1 MDKIMSFTCRTAQLL
16 HDDHQA
22 TVGVI
27 EDLDQMIARAKRYMP
42 DINDPA
48 VKATLTKAAASISD
62 EVSRHFSFEEDQLF
76 TLLEEMGDAQ
86 IGAHLREEHSILLPL
101 GKQVASLGEVALSEG
116 FSEEIWK
123 EFRAK
128 AVELIERM
136 ITHIQKEEMALLP
149 MLEEILDPE
158 TDLAL
163 STAYNDS
170 H

>member
-1 MDKIMSFTCRTAQLL
+1 MSFTRRTSQLL
-16 HDDHQA
+16 HDDHQE
-22 TVGVI
+22 TVGII
-27 EDLDQMIARAKRYMP
+27 EDLDEMIARAKRTMP

-48 VKATLTKAAASISD
+48 VKATLAKAAASISD
-62 EVSRHFSFEEDQLF
+62 EVSRHFSFEEDELF

-86 IGAHLREEHSILLPL
+86 IGTHLREEHAILLPL
-101 GKQVASLGEVALSEG
+101 GNQVASLARTALKDG
-116 FSEEIWK
+116 FSDAIWK
-123 EFRAK
+123 EFRTK
-128 AVELIERM
+128 TGELIERM

-149 MLEEILDPE
+149 MLEECLDPE

>member
-1 MDKIMSFTCRTAQLL
+1 MSFTCRTAQLL
-16 HDDHQA
+16 HEDHQA

-27 EDLDQMIARAKRYMP
+27 EDLDRIIARAKRSLP

-62 EVSRHFSFEEDQLF
+62 EVSRHFSFEEDELF
-76 TLLEEMGDAQ
+76 TMLEEMGDAQ
-86 IGAHLREEHSILLPL
+86 IGAHLREEHAILLPL
-101 GKQVASLGEVALSEG
+101 GNQVASLARAALSEG
-116 FSEEIWK
+116 FSEIAWK

-149 MLEEILDPE
+149 VLEELLDPE

-163 STAYNDS
+163 STAYNES

>member
-1 MDKIMSFTCRTAQLL
+1 MSFNCRTAQLL

-22 TVGVI
+22 TVSVI
-27 EDLDQMIARAKRYMP
+27 EDLDQMIAQAKRSIP
-42 DINDPA
+42 DTNNPV

-62 EVSRHFSFEEDQLF
+62 EVSRHFSFEEDKLF
-76 TLLEEMGDAQ
+76 TMLEEMGDAQ

-101 GKQVASLGEVALSEG
+101 GNQVASLAGQALSEG
-116 FSEEIWK
+116 FSEDIWK

-149 MLEEILDPE
+149 MLEELLDPE
-158 TDLAL
+158 TDLTL
-163 STAYNDS
+163 STAYNES

>member
-1 MDKIMSFTCRTAQLL
+1 MSFTCRTAQLL
-16 HDDHQA
+16 HEDHQA

-27 EDLDQMIARAKRYMP
+27 EDLDRMIARAKRTMP
-42 DINDPA
+42 DINDSD
-48 VKATLTKAAASISD
+48 VNSTLVKAAASISD
-62 EVSRHFSFEEDQLF
+62 EVSRHFSFEEDELF
-76 TLLEEMGDAQ
+76 TRLEEMGDAQ
-86 IGAHLREEHSILLPL
+86 IGAHLREEHAILLPL
-101 GKQVASLGEVALSEG
+101 GNQVASLARAALSDG
-116 FSEEIWK
+116 FSQASWT
-123 EFRAK
+123 EFRAS

-149 MLEEILDPE
+149 MLEETLDPE